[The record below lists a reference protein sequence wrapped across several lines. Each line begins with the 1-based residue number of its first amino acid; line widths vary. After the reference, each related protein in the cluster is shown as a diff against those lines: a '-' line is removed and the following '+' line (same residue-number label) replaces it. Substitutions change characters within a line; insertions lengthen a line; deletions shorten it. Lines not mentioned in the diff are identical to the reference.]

1 MAMGSKYPLCHI
13 MLELVSVRDTF
24 FFLLLLFE
32 DIYIDISGVHLSLTW
47 PQMANAWAPSD
58 GDHRPRLD
66 FHAGQR
72 QRIILAELRK
82 IPTAGALYPKANK
95 YVNLPYFST
104 LCLIGYQMI
113 ADTYALQVAICN
125 GYLITFTARSAVRCG
140 FSFSVQNRCISGRV
154 SVASNLQRQTEI
166 QLPSSRVA
174 IPNREHYIVWPGF
187 GFRR

>member
-32 DIYIDISGVHLSLTW
+32 DIYIDISGVHPSLTW

-58 GDHRPRLD
+58 GDHRPRL
-66 FHAGQR
+66 
-72 QRIILAELRK
+72 
-82 IPTAGALYPKANK
+82 
-95 YVNLPYFST
+95 
-104 LCLIGYQMI
+104 GYQMV